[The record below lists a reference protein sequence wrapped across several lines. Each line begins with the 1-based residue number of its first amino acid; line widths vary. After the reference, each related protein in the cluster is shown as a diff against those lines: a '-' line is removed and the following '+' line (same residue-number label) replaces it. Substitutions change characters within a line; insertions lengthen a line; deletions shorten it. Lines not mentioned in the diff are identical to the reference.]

1 MTSSHPQRIS
11 IHALLAESDLPTDGL
26 FFLDRRFL
34 STLSLRRATG
44 RHRGDD
50 RSPIHFYPRSPC
62 GERQARRASRQQPAG
77 ISIHALLAESDT
89 RERASIKPI
98 FSISIHALLA
108 ESDAVTTLDG
118 GSLKDFY
125 PRSPCGERLQRNQ
138 HQRKRK
144 GISIHAL
151 LAESDPGARCPALS
165 TLKFLS
171 TLSLRRATVQRLALS
186 GRPEISIHALLAES
200 DRRPATV
207 TKPPE
212 NFYPRSP
219 CGERLLTRPACRPL
233 ALFLSTLS
241 LRRATRRQADRVQHH
256 RDFYPRSP
264 CGERLV
270 IASPTPWAK
279 FISIHALL
287 AESDLWFVGALLETH
302 KISIHALLAESDL
315 PNSLAWV
322 LARLFLST
330 LSLRRATD
338 AEANAAADAQI
349 SIHALL
355 AESDRSNSRCPSKCS
370 RFLSTLSLRRA
381 THAGVQRG
389 PLGIISIHALLAES
403 DQKTLKDGYLTK
415 ISIHALLAESDKN
428 TPSCF

>member
-1 MTSSHPQRIS
+1 MQWDITDSVIS
-11 IHALLAESDLPTDGL
+11 IHALLAESD
-26 FFLDRRFL
+26 
-34 STLSLRRATG
+34 
-44 RHRGDD
+44 
-50 RSPIHFYPRSPC
+50 
-62 GERQARRASRQQPAG
+62 ARRASRQQPAG

-355 AESDRSNSRCPSKCS
+355 AESDPCWSSARPTRYHFYPRSPCGERPKNAE
-370 RFLSTLSLRRA
+370 RRLP
-381 THAGVQRG
+381 HQNFYPRSPCGERHKGVYKG
-389 PLGIISIHALLAES
+389 YLVSFISIHALLAES
-403 DQKTLKDGYLTK
+403 DTSMGVV
-415 ISIHALLAESDKN
+415 
-428 TPSCF
+428 F